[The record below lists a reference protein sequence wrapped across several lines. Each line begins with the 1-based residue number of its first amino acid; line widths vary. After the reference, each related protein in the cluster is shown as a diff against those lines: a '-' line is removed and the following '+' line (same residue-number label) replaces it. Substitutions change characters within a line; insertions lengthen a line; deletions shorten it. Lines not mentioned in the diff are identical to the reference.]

1 MFDSL
6 QVKFRKEKSGPE
18 ADLVNEFLSYYSKL
32 FDKEN
37 LEYSILTEVYAEV
50 GIPDILIVAWDK
62 KQKENWTPERN
73 NLKRQDL
80 KILHHVSSFG
90 KRGTR
95 ISKIK
100 EQLGFECRSV
110 ETSLKNLKVANL
122 ISEDKKKKIIRILNL
137 DEVFFIKQIISI
149 EAKMTNWK
157 KAFYQARLN
166 ENFSS
171 HSYVLLPNSKI
182 NDNVLSSIEGNL
194 GLLGHIGDSA
204 KFKRKAKKNKLPGS
218 YFSWVLNEYIGR
230 ENFSYQL
237 DCYD

>member
-6 QVKFRKEKSGPE
+6 NVKFRKEKGGPE
-18 ADLVNEFLSYYSKL
+18 ADLVNEFLSYYAKL
-32 FDKEN
+32 FEKEN

-73 NLKRQDL
+73 NLNRQDL
-80 KILHHVSSFG
+80 KILHHISSFG
-90 KRGTR
+90 KRGIKTD
-95 ISKIK
+95 KIK
-100 EQLGFECRSV
+100 KQLGFECRNIKI
-110 ETSLKNLKVANL
+110 SLKNLEVANL
-122 ISEDKKKKIIRILNL
+122 ISKDKKTDVIRISNLN
-137 DEVFFIKQIISI
+137 EVFFIKQIISI
-149 EAKMTNWK
+149 EAKMTNWR

-204 KFKRKAKKNKLPGS
+204 KFKRKARKNKLPGS

-230 ENFSYQL
+230 ENFAFN
-237 DCYD
+237 